1 MNKAATWNIN
11 GVGFDAREAARE
23 AARRQGK
30 SLGEWLH
37 DVIADHAAELGVE
50 EHDFD
55 GQARI
60 DAVTA
65 KLERLVERAGAA
77 EAAPRSRGHQT
88 DEFRERAP
96 RRERSYAS
104 DVDQFEDDRDTDD
117 RSPRFRRSDSDRA
130 PARFREERRPRTSA
144 LDTEA
149 LLEDAYD
156 AMDRRAQR
164 AERKADKALASFA
177 KIIESTENKR
187 DDERDMFTALSRKL
201 SDMEARM
208 KDRVVE
214 DNPIK
219 GALARLEARLD
230 TMSKRAPD
238 VPVAVVAPIPVTA
251 PIEAAKRSDDEP
263 IQRLE
268 SKLNSILEA
277 ITTKPRLEPMQTSAL
292 ATSQARAVAPQPPIP
307 APAFANRRLG
317 EAIADIANHQRALDK
332 SAPTRRRPEGPS
344 PTLAL
349 NGLHADIATLT
360 SKIEDMRREMVSRAA
375 PVKTRDDAS
384 AQIDDLRAEIA
395 GLSRTMRDMNPRNPV
410 QGQIAEMTTAL
421 DAMRREIA
429 GRDDERRREE
439 AKVAEVASRADLDGL
454 KAEIGG
460 ISKTLSQLAPR
471 GSVTALEDA
480 IRSLTA
486 RIEAS
491 RENHAFETHSRE
503 MAMRPLEEIVGDLRH
518 SLADIDA
525 RDTIGGLEREV
536 RTIGG
541 KLDDLNGV
549 DVSAL
554 GRIQNQTEE
563 IRDLLSAAASH
574 PLAVERIEQQV
585 ATLSEKMD
593 RQPTFSARDDQAFHA
608 AADDIRAMLANPPG
622 TALFDK
628 IESHLEAL
636 TSKVDQAIDEAAGAR
651 KIAELSKRRFDD
663 VQAQLAARLDEPT
676 APPPAPDVQSLEHL
690 VRDLSTRIEAVRA
703 PDASGHAIEALQE
716 QILRLSSRFERTDN
730 ELSALSA
737 IERSMH
743 ELFAHLEETRASVET
758 SAARAAR
765 EAMTAAMANGTAAD
779 PASAREIAKLKA
791 IQEDADRRTHD
802 TLNAVHVTL
811 EKVVDRLA
819 LMENDAAN
827 GRLAR
832 PAVTAPAPDVRRDER
847 LDVRALKAR
856 QPVADLPDLVLEA
869 PDALDEPLQGVKGFD
884 RTRAPSFTA
893 SRPAATDLDETA
905 GRADFI
911 AAARRAARTAQ
922 SDPSVLAMTRPDA
935 PMAARDVR
943 AGLMAKTRDYV
954 ASHKKPVLLSIA
966 ALFVILGTIAVMGS
980 LNPTDGNS
988 QLAAVKA
995 PSPPAKMAEA
1005 TPRRAEPAL
1014 GTSQATL
1021 ADLTPSALPKA
1032 PVPPS
1037 GAVPGSDPI
1046 TTGSIAAR
1054 IPSFAAQSVAP
1065 VGAAAPSGAL
1075 KQMAEE
1081 GNAAAQYEVASRYAE
1096 GRDLIKDFKLA
1107 ADWYEK
1113 AAQQGLAPAQ
1123 YKLAALYEKGLG
1135 VPRDKTKAKFWYI
1148 KAADAGNPRAM
1159 HNLAVL
1165 VADGD
1170 GKPDYT
1176 SAVIWFRKAAEY
1188 GIHDSQYNLAIL
1200 LARGLGTPQSLVQS
1214 YQWFAIAAQ
1223 QNDTDAATKR
1233 DEVAAKMTASDLA
1246 VAKTLASTFRV
1257 KTADVAAIDVT
1268 APSGG
1273 WDGASS
1279 PSYVKSTRPKLSSL

>member
-1 MNKAATWNIN
+1 MNKAVTWNSN

-50 EHDFD
+50 EHEFD

-60 DAVTA
+60 DAVSA
-65 KLERLVERAGAA
+65 KLERL
-77 EAAPRSRGHQT
+77 EARSRTADSAPRSRAYQA
-88 DEFRERAP
+88 DSARERAP
-96 RRERSYAS
+96 RRDRSYAS
-104 DVDQFEDDRDTDD
+104 DADQFDDDRDDD
-117 RSPRFRRSDSDRA
+117 RAPRFRRSDSVRASDRV
-130 PARFREERRPRTSA
+130 REERRPRTSRV
-144 LDTEA
+144 DTEA
-149 LLEDAYD
+149 LLEEAYES
-156 AMDRRAQR
+156 MDRHAQR

-177 KIIESTENKR
+177 TISETTETKR

-201 SDMEARM
+201 SDMEARL

-230 TMSKRAPD
+230 TMSRRGPELPARA
-238 VPVAVVAPIPVTA
+238 VAPLPVVAPL
-251 PIEAAKRSDDEP
+251 PIQASVEAARGSDDEP
-263 IQRLE
+263 IRRLE
-268 SKLNSILEA
+268 AKLNSVLEA
-277 ITTKPRLEPMQTSAL
+277 VTAKPRFEPMQTSAL
-292 ATSQARAVAPQPPIP
+292 AASQARASAPQPSIP

-317 EAIADIANHQRALDK
+317 DAIADIANHQRALDK
-332 SAPTRRRPEGPS
+332 GEAGRRRPETS
-344 PTLAL
+344 APTQAL

-360 SKIEDMRREMVSRAA
+360 SKIEDMRREMASHIVPTKTQDHAA
-375 PVKTRDDAS
+375 V
-384 AQIDDLRAEIA
+384 QIDDLRAEIA
-395 GLSRTMRDMNPRNPV
+395 SLSRTVRDMSPQNPV
-410 QGQIAEMTTAL
+410 QGQIAEMTAAL
-421 DAMRREIA
+421 EAMRRDIA

-486 RIEAS
+486 RLEAS
-491 RENHAFETHSRE
+491 REDQARE
-503 MAMRPLEEIVGDLRH
+503 SQARDIAMRPLEDIVGDLRH

-563 IRDLLSAAASH
+563 IRDLLSAAAAK

-593 RQPTFSARDDQAFHA
+593 RQPTLSARDDEAFHA

-628 IESHLEAL
+628 IESRLEAL
-636 TSKVDQAIDEAAGAR
+636 TAKVDQAIDEAAGAR

-663 VQAQLAARLDEPT
+663 VQAQLAARLEENDSQ
-676 APPPAPDVQSLEHL
+676 ASLDVQSLEHL

-716 QILRLSSRFERTDN
+716 QILRLSSRFERTDS

-743 ELFAHLEETRASVET
+743 ELFAHLEDTRASVEI

-765 EAMTAAMANGTAAD
+765 EAMTAALANGTAAD
-779 PASAREIAKLKA
+779 PVSAREIADLKA

-802 TLNAVHVTL
+802 TLNAVHETL
-811 EKVVDRLA
+811 EKVVDRLS
-819 LMENDAAN
+819 LMENEAAAE
-827 GRLAR
+827 RVAR
-832 PAVTAPAPDVRRDER
+832 PVPAAPFKPKDRADAQTLNARR
-847 LDVRALKAR
+847 LSS
-856 QPVADLPDLVLEA
+856 DLPDLILDA
-869 PDALDEPLQGVKGFD
+869 PSALDEPLTGVKAFERP
-884 RTRAPSFTA
+884 RTPSFAPS
-893 SRPAATDLDETA
+893 RAAPTDLDETA

-966 ALFVILGTIAVMGS
+966 ALFVILGTLAVMGS
-980 LNPTDGNS
+980 LKPMDGSNE
-988 QLAAVKA
+988 LAAAKA
-995 PSPPAKMAEA
+995 PPPAKLADA
-1005 TPRRAEPAL
+1005 APRRVEPSL
-1014 GTSQATL
+1014 GASQATL

-1032 PVPPS
+1032 LAPPN

-1046 TTGSIAAR
+1046 TTGSIATR
-1054 IPSFAAQSVAP
+1054 IPSFAAQSVAS
-1065 VGAAAPSGAL
+1065 AAAVAPSGAL
-1075 KQMAEE
+1075 KHMAEE

-1170 GKPDYT
+1170 GKPDYA

-1200 LARGLGTPQSLVQS
+1200 LARGLGTPQSLIQS
-1214 YQWFAIAAQ
+1214 YQWFAVAAEH
-1223 QNDTDAATKR
+1223 NDADAATKR
-1233 DEVAAKMTASDLA
+1233 DEVAAKMNASDLA
-1246 VAKTLASTFRV
+1246 VAKTLASTFKA
-1257 KTADVAAIDVT
+1257 KTADVAAVDVT
-1268 APSGG
+1268 PPSGG

>member
-1 MNKAATWNIN
+1 MNKAVTWNIN

-60 DAVTA
+60 DAVTT
-65 KLERLVERAGAA
+65 KLERLVARADSGTRA
-77 EAAPRSRGHQT
+77 RGQQN
-88 DEFRERAP
+88 DSGREQPA
-96 RRERSYAS
+96 RRERTYAS
-104 DVDQFEDDRDTDD
+104 DADRFDDDRDSDE
-117 RSPRFRRSDSDRA
+117 RSPRFRRSDSER
-130 PARFREERRPRTSA
+130 PAERFRDERRSRVGA
-144 LDTEA
+144 ADTEA
-149 LLEDAYD
+149 LLEEAYD

-177 KIIESTENKR
+177 KIVESTETKR
-187 DDERDMFTALSRKL
+187 DDEREMFTALTRKL
-201 SDMEARM
+201 SDMEARL
-208 KDRVVE
+208 KDRVVD

-230 TMSKRAPD
+230 TMSRRAPD
-238 VPVAVVAPIPVTA
+238 TSVRAIAPPAYAAVEVP
-251 PIEAAKRSDDEP
+251 KRGNDEP
-263 IQRLE
+263 IRRLE
-268 SKLNSILEA
+268 AKLNSILEA
-277 ITTKPRLEPMQTSAL
+277 VTTTPRFDTMQTSAL
-292 ATSQARAVAPQPPIP
+292 ASTQVRAAAQPQIEP
-307 APAFANRRLG
+307 PAFANRKLG
-317 EAIADIANHQRALDK
+317 EAIADIANHQRALDRGT
-332 SAPTRRRPEGPS
+332 AGRRRPDPS
-344 PTLAL
+344 AALPALAVD
-349 NGLHADIATLT
+349 GLHADIAALT
-360 SKIEDMRREMVSRAA
+360 SKIEDMQREIASRAA
-375 PVKTRDDAS
+375 PTKARDDAS
-384 AQIDDLRAEIA
+384 HIDDLRVEIA
-395 GLSRTMRDMNPRNPV
+395 GLSRTMRDMSPRDPV

-429 GRDDERRREE
+429 GREDERRREE
-439 AKVAEVASRADLDGL
+439 TKLAEVASRADLDGL

-460 ISKTLSQLAPR
+460 ISRTLSQLAPR

-486 RIEAS
+486 RMEAS
-491 RENHAFETHSRE
+491 RESQSRVPD
-503 MAMRPLEEIVGDLRH
+503 MAMRPLEDIVGDLRH

-525 RDTIGGLEREV
+525 RDTIGGLERDV

-563 IRDLLSAAASH
+563 IRDLLSAAAAH

-585 ATLSEKMD
+585 ATLSDKID
-593 RQPTFSARDDQAFHA
+593 RQPAFSTSDDHAFRA
-608 AADDIRAMLANPPG
+608 AADDIRSMLANPPG

-628 IESHLEAL
+628 IERRLEAL
-636 TSKVDQAIDEAAGAR
+636 TGKVDQAIDEAAGAR

-663 VQAQLAARLDEPT
+663 VQAQLAARLDET
-676 APPPAPDVQSLEHL
+676 APQASADVQSLEHL
-690 VRDLSTRIEAVRA
+690 VRDLSSRIEAVRA

-716 QILRLSSRFERTDN
+716 QILRLSSRFERTDS

-765 EAMTAAMANGTAAD
+765 EAMNAALAKGTAAD
-779 PASAREIAKLKA
+779 PASAREIAKLKI

-802 TLNAVHVTL
+802 TLNAVHETL
-811 EKVVDRLA
+811 EKVVDRLS
-819 LMENDAAN
+819 LMESDAAS
-827 GRLAR
+827 AR
-832 PAVTAPAPDVRRDER
+832 TQRVAAPPSPSPDFKRDDRADAPS
-847 LDVRALKAR
+847 LKTR
-856 QPVADLPDLVLEA
+856 QPAADLPDLMLEA
-869 PDALDEPLQGVKGFD
+869 SDTLNEPISGFKNVD
-884 RTRAPSFTA
+884 RTRAPAFAA
-893 SRPAATDLDETA
+893 SRAAPTDLDETA

-911 AAARRAARTAQ
+911 AAARRAARNAQ
-922 SDPSVLAMTRPDA
+922 NDPSVLAMTRPDA

-943 AGLMAKTRDYV
+943 AGLMARTRDYV

-966 ALFVILGTIAVMGS
+966 ALFVILGTLAVMGS
-980 LNPTDGNS
+980 LKPEDGSS

-995 PSPPAKMAEA
+995 PTPPARMAVA
-1005 TPRRAEPAL
+1005 TPRRADPTL
-1014 GTSQATL
+1014 GAGTATL

-1032 PVPPS
+1032 PPPADS
-1037 GAVPGSDPI
+1037 ALPGSDPI
-1046 TTGSIAAR
+1046 TTGSIATR
-1054 IPSFAAQSVAP
+1054 IPSFAAQSVAS
-1065 VGAAAPSGAL
+1065 AAPVAPTGAL
-1075 KQMAEE
+1075 RQMAED
-1081 GNAAAQYEVASRYAE
+1081 GNSAAQYEVASRYAE
-1096 GRDLIKDFKLA
+1096 GRAMIKDFKLA

-1113 AAQQGLAPAQ
+1113 AAQQGLAPAE

-1135 VPRDKTKAKFWYI
+1135 VPRDKAKAKFWYI

-1188 GIHDSQYNLAIL
+1188 GIHDSQYNLGIL
-1200 LARGLGTPQSLVQS
+1200 LARGLGTQQSLVQS
-1214 YQWFAIAAQ
+1214 YQWLAIAAQ
-1223 QNDTDAATKR
+1223 QNDADAATKR
-1233 DEVAAKMTASDLA
+1233 DEVAAKLNAADLA
-1246 VAKTLASTFRV
+1246 VAKALASTFRA
-1257 KTADVAAIDVT
+1257 KIADVAATEIT
-1268 APSGG
+1268 TPSAG